1 MIPGFLVAVPAA
13 VAAAAAFG
21 GAGVLQHRATH
32 QAPDRPALSPRLLLD
47 LIKLNA
53 FRSGV
58 ILGGLGFLLQ
68 VVALRFGPLGLVQP
82 LLVTG
87 VLFYLVFGAA
97 YAHRHVDRGLVA
109 GTLMA
114 IAGLTAFLVVS
125 RPVPGHGEFGS
136 AAALPLGVGL
146 IGVVVLCLLVASR
159 VPPAMRS
166 VPLAVATAVFYG
178 VTAGLV
184 RSVTEGGIGWQALH
198 QWELYA
204 LVVVGPT
211 GFLLNQNAF
220 QQGNVGALALG
231 TITVGDPLVAIGI
244 GVAWFGEVISTGP
257 WHILGEILALA
268 VMVGGVF
275 LLAARAQR
283 LTERMEAQRPVP
295 PGMCGATP

>member
-1 MIPGFLVAVPAA
+1 MIPGFLIAVPAA

-32 QAPDRPALSPRLLLD
+32 QAPERPALSPFLLLD
-47 LIKLNA
+47 LVKLNA

-58 ILGGLGFLLQ
+58 ILGALGFCLQ
-68 VVALRFGPLGLVQP
+68 VVALRYGPLGLVQP

-87 VLFYLVFGAA
+87 VLFYLFFGAA

-109 GTLMA
+109 GTMMS

-125 RPVPGHGEFGS
+125 RPVPGHGQFGS
-136 AAALPLGVGL
+136 AAALPLGLGL
-146 IGVVVLCLLVASR
+146 VCVVVVCLLVASR
-159 VPPAMRS
+159 VRKEMRS
-166 VPLAVATAVFYG
+166 LPLAVATAVFYG

-184 RSVTEGGIGWQALH
+184 RSIAEGGVGWQMTH
-198 QWELYA
+198 RWELYA
-204 LVVVGPT
+204 LIVVGPT

-220 QQGNVGALALG
+220 QQGSVGSLALG

-244 GVAWFGEVISTGP
+244 GVAWFGELVATGP
-257 WHILGEILALA
+257 WHILGEVLALA

-283 LTERMEAQRPVP
+283 LTERMEAERAVP
-295 PGMCGATP
+295 PNVCGATP

>member
-13 VAAAAAFG
+13 LLAAAAFG

-32 QAPDRPALSPRLLLD
+32 QAPERPALSPLLLLD
-47 LIKLNA
+47 LVKLNS
-53 FRSGV
+53 FRTGV
-58 ILGGLGFLLQ
+58 VLGALGFCLQ
-68 VVALRFGPLGLVQP
+68 VIALRFGPLGLVQP

-87 VLFYLVFGAA
+87 VLFYLAFGAA
-97 YAHRHVDRGLVA
+97 FAHRHVDRGLVA

-136 AAALPLGVGL
+136 AAALPLGLGL
-146 IGVVVLCLLVASR
+146 IGVVVACLLVATR
-159 VPPAMRS
+159 VPQEVRS
-166 VPLAVATAVFYG
+166 LPLAVATAVFYG

-184 RSVTEGGIGWQALH
+184 RSLAEGGYGWQMLH
-198 QWELYA
+198 HWELYA
-204 LVVVGPT
+204 LVVVGPV

-220 QQGNVGALALG
+220 QQGTVGSVALG

-244 GVAWFGEVISTGP
+244 GVAWFGESISTEP
-257 WHILGEILALA
+257 WHLFGEFLGLA

-275 LLAARAQR
+275 LLAFRAQR
-283 LTERMEAQRPVP
+283 LTERLEAERLAALHPRRVAP
-295 PGMCGATP
+295 